1 MKKVITLLGTVL
13 LILIFLSCNNK
24 KEKQQ
29 DKKEKQ
35 KNKKEKQQ
43 FELELPSYIKLLN
56 NKTERTR
63 LWEAAID
70 SGNFVA
76 YNKIAFAYL
85 MTYRFVDLY
94 YYSLIMA
101 NKYQCP
107 EAYLNMYLILTHTV
121 STSDLTLFSNDNN
134 TKNLALYY
142 LLKAKEL
149 GLTSAEFGINEEFG
163 KGKTGTKFII
173 FSKEVNEPRCPHHA
187 PA

>member
-29 DKKEKQ
+29 DK
-35 KNKKEKQQ
+35 NEKQQ
-43 FELELPSYIKLLN
+43 NRKGKQQLEPELPSYMEFYN
-56 NKTERTR
+56 NKKERSR

-70 SGNFVA
+70 SGNFAA
-76 YNKIAFAYL
+76 YNKIAAPYL

-107 EAYLNMYLILTHTV
+107 EAYFNMYLILTHPV
-121 STSDLTLFSNDNN
+121 STEDLRLNSIDNN

-149 GLTSAEFGINEEFG
+149 GYTHAQFSIEDQLG
-163 KGKTGTKFII
+163 KGKPVPNSSFFLK
-173 FSKEVNEPRCPHHA
+173 KLMA
-187 PA
+187 P